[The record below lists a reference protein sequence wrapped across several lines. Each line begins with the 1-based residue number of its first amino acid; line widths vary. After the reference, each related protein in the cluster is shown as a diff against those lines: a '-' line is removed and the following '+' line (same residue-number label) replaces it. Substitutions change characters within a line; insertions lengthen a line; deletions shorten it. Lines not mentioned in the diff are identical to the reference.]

1 MIRIIGF
8 ALIIIAFLIII
19 VSICSRRQIF
29 FNIREIIGEHIALFD
44 RCRSQYIV
52 FYGAPLLLSVGLAL
66 IYNPTAKLYDSI
78 SVIIS
83 VISLPNFIYYIISML
98 LAVLAIITSF
108 DYSNYTNENTRSNI
122 LNVVKETTNAIM
134 FETIIC
140 VLLLLYGMVV
150 VVVQDV
156 VTINAIVNRVLTGV
170 TVFLFSVL
178 ILDLLIVVK
187 RISRI
192 IDVKLSERNNR
203 S

>member
-1 MIRIIGF
+1 MIKIIGF

-19 VSICSRRQIF
+19 VSICSRRQNF
-29 FNIREIIGEHIALFD
+29 FNIREIIRAHFALFD

-52 FYGAPLLLSVGLAL
+52 FYVAPLLLSVGLAL
-66 IYNPTAKLYDSI
+66 IYNPTAKFYDSI

-83 VISLPNFIYYIISML
+83 IILSML

-140 VLLLLYGMVV
+140 VLLLYGMVV

-170 TVFLFSVL
+170 TVFLFSLL

-192 IDVKLSERNNR
+192 IDVKLNERNNR

>member
-1 MIRIIGF
+1 MIKIIGF

-19 VSICSRRQIF
+19 VSICSRRQNF
-29 FNIREIIGEHIALFD
+29 FNIREIIREHIALFD

-52 FYGAPLLLSVGLAL
+52 FYGAPLLLSIGLAI
-66 IYNPTAKLYDSI
+66 IYDSTAIFYDSI

-83 VISLPNFIYYIISML
+83 IILSML

-108 DYSNYTNENTRSNI
+108 DYSNYANENTRSNI

-192 IDVKLSERNNR
+192 IDVKLSERNNH

>member
-1 MIRIIGF
+1 MIKIIGF

-19 VSICSRRQIF
+19 VSICSRRQNF
-29 FNIREIIGEHIALFD
+29 FNIREIIREHIALFD

-52 FYGAPLLLSVGLAL
+52 FYGAPLLLSIGLAI
-66 IYNPTAKLYDSI
+66 IYDSTAIFYDSI

-83 VISLPNFIYYIISML
+83 VILSML

-192 IDVKLSERNNR
+192 IDVKLSERNNH

>member
-19 VSICSRRQIF
+19 VSICIRRQNF

-66 IYNPTAKLYDSI
+66 IYNPTAKFYDIISVVI
-78 SVIIS
+78 SVI
-83 VISLPNFIYYIISML
+83 LSML

-156 VTINAIVNRVLTGV
+156 VNINTIVNRILTGV

-192 IDVKLSERNNR
+192 IDVKLSERNNH

>member
-83 VISLPNFIYYIISML
+83 VILSML

>member
-1 MIRIIGF
+1 MIKIIGF

-19 VSICSRRQIF
+19 VSICSRRQNF
-29 FNIREIIGEHIALFD
+29 FNIREIIREHIALFD

-52 FYGAPLLLSVGLAL
+52 FYGAPLLLSIGLAI
-66 IYNPTAKLYDSI
+66 IYDSTAIFYDSI

-83 VISLPNFIYYIISML
+83 IILSML

-192 IDVKLSERNNR
+192 IDVKLSERNNH

>member
-1 MIRIIGF
+1 MIKIIGF

-19 VSICSRRQIF
+19 VSICSRRQNF
-29 FNIREIIGEHIALFD
+29 FNIREIIREHIALFD

-66 IYNPTAKLYDSI
+66 IYNPTTIFYDSI

-83 VISLPNFIYYIISML
+83 IILSML

-122 LNVVKETTNAIM
+122 LNVVKETTNAIL

>member
-19 VSICSRRQIF
+19 VSICSRRQNF
-29 FNIREIIGEHIALFD
+29 FNIREIIREHIALFG

-52 FYGAPLLLSVGLAL
+52 FYGAPLLFSVGLSL
-66 IYNPTAKLYDSI
+66 IYNPTAIFYDSI
-78 SVIIS
+78 SVNISII
-83 VISLPNFIYYIISML
+83 LSML

-134 FETIIC
+134 FETILC

-156 VTINAIVNRVLTGV
+156 VTINTIVNRILTGV

-192 IDVKLSERNNR
+192 IDVKLSERNNH

>member
-1 MIRIIGF
+1 MIKIIGF
-8 ALIIIAFLIII
+8 ALIIIAFLIIF
-19 VSICSRRQIF
+19 VSICSRRQNF
-29 FNIREIIGEHIALFD
+29 FNIREIIRAHIALFD

-66 IYNPTAKLYDSI
+66 IYNPTTIFYDSI

-83 VISLPNFIYYIISML
+83 IILSIL

-108 DYSNYTNENTRSNI
+108 DYSNYTNESTRLKI

-156 VTINAIVNRVLTGV
+156 VTINTIVNRILTGV

-192 IDVKLSERNNR
+192 IDVKLSERNNH

>member
-1 MIRIIGF
+1 M
-8 ALIIIAFLIII
+8 
-19 VSICSRRQIF
+19 
-29 FNIREIIGEHIALFD
+29 
-44 RCRSQYIV
+44 

-66 IYNPTAKLYDSI
+66 IYNPTAKFYDSI

-83 VISLPNFIYYIISML
+83 VILSML

-108 DYSNYTNENTRSNI
+108 DYSNYTNENTRSKI

-156 VTINAIVNRVLTGV
+156 VTINAIVNRVLTGI

-192 IDVKLSERNNR
+192 IDVKLNERNNR